1 MNILGLSFDYHDSAA
16 ALIMDGKVVA
26 AAHEERFTRE
36 KNTAAFPRNAIAFCL
51 KEGKLSPADIDH
63 VVFYERPI
71 RKLDRMLRTYWRDG
85 GLNGFGQALGRWL
98 AERRLEVPQRIAEC
112 GIPANRV
119 RFVEHH
125 QSHAG
130 AAFFCSPFDEA
141 TVITLDGVGEHETAT
156 ISIGRGCELKKLDA
170 VHFPHSIGLF
180 YSAFTA
186 FLGFEVNEGEYKV
199 MGMAAYGR
207 PTLAK
212 ELLKEFDLR
221 GDGTFAIDQRYF
233 QFRQKEA
240 VPFSQALID
249 RLGPPRVPESSFDES
264 ASHYLDIAAS
274 VQACTEDVILHI
286 VDRAVKRTG
295 IRNVA
300 MAGGVTL
307 NSVANGRIQRELGC
321 RLYVHPAAG
330 DAGGALGAALYQY
343 HGVLRQPRRGPLTTP
358 YLGSHHDDD
367 AVADAI
373 TTAGLRSRYIADAD
387 ALLEHVAERLAGQ
400 RVVGWFQGR
409 AEWGPRSLG
418 ARSILA
424 SPTDPEMKRIVN
436 EKIKFREL
444 FRPFAPSVPAERAG
458 EFFQV
463 DKAESAAAPEHFML
477 AVCKVRPEHRDTVP
491 AVVHVDDTARIHFV
505 DKGTNPLFHGLL
517 TKFGEKTNVPVLLNT
532 SFNLRGQPIVDSPDD
547 AIAVFLTSGI
557 DCLVMGH
564 HVVEKN
570 S

>member
-16 ALIMDGKVVA
+16 AVVIDGKVVA

-36 KNTAAFPRNAIAFCL
+36 KNTAAFPQNAIAFCL
-51 KEGKLSPADIDH
+51 KEGGLSPADIDH
-63 VVFYERPI
+63 AVFYERPMH
-71 RKLDRMLRTYWRDG
+71 KLHRMLKAHWRDG
-85 GLNGFGQALGRWL
+85 GLDGFGQALGRWL
-98 AERRLEVPQRIAEC
+98 AERRLEVPQRIADC
-112 GIPANRV
+112 GIPADRV
-119 RFVEHH
+119 RFVSHH

-130 AAFFCSPFDEA
+130 AAFFCSPFKEA
-141 TVITLDGVGEHETAT
+141 TVITLDGVGEHETST
-156 ISIGRGCELKKLDA
+156 ISVGRGNDLKKLSA

-199 MGMAAYGR
+199 MGMAAYGK
-207 PTLAK
+207 PTLAT
-212 ELLKEFDLR
+212 ELQREFDLR
-221 GDGTFAIDQRYF
+221 NDGTFAIDQRYF
-233 QFRQKEA
+233 QFRRKEA
-240 VPFSQALID
+240 VPFSQALLD
-249 RLGPPRVPESSFDES
+249 RLGPPRVPESAFDES

-274 VQACTEDVILHI
+274 VQACTEEVILHI

-321 RLYVHPAAG
+321 KLYVHPAAG

-343 HGVLRQPRRGPLTTP
+343 HGVMRQPRLGPLTSP

-367 AVADAI
+367 VIADAI
-373 TTAGLRSRYIADAD
+373 TLAGLRSEYIADTD
-387 ALLEHVAERLAGQ
+387 ALLERVAGRLAEQ

-409 AEWGPRSLG
+409 SEWGPRSLG
-418 ARSILA
+418 SRSILA
-424 SPTDPEMKRIVN
+424 SPLDPEMKRIVN

-444 FRPFAPSVPAERAG
+444 FRPFAPSVPSERAA
-458 EFFQV
+458 EFFEVEPV
-463 DKAESAAAPEHFML
+463 DTAAAPEHFML
-477 AVCKVRPEHRDTVP
+477 AVCKVKPEHRDTVP

-505 DKGTNPLFHGLL
+505 DKNVNPLFHGLL
-517 TKFGEKTNVPVLLNT
+517 TRFGQKTNVPVLLNT

-557 DCLVMGH
+557 DCLVLGR

-570 S
+570 A